1 MINPL
6 FLILQS
12 ISGGVAGY
20 ITNKYAVNMLF
31 KEYTPLKLGG
41 VVKKNKEKFIDEI
54 STLVEKDII
63 NGKTLK
69 KHIHGE
75 EFKKQLNITVEEF
88 WNSGLKEVFNDVKI
102 KDISSFEESKESIL
116 EFTESKM
123 KLVSDKLLKNIVDNV
138 KITEI
143 LSAKHISYITDI
155 VYEEVFK
162 YIKSEHKIS
171 VLLTDIYHQ
180 NNSLIIKDIID
191 EATETKIKANIEEF
205 IINSLEKILTDK
217 EKLSNIIGRIC
228 DVIDIDEIINNLFK
242 SIGSNTLNDYFSAE
256 EKKEI
261 SSALFAKGSALI
273 NSDKG
278 AHSVNTIL
286 SQLIKIA
293 KDLDFTLY
301 ELLPEESSINL
312 SKFIEEMTIKAI
324 PSISEWIRF
333 NKNEVNKIIEDSID
347 ESIEGMNGSIK
358 RIIVQK
364 VRDSLFSDISE
375 KASVVDKI
383 ISYIDSYEI
392 NEESVKKISEGII
405 TYLESNKVKDI
416 IVKLEEANIISSDK
430 ITALSKL
437 IIEKINIHGE
447 KILNLL
453 VESIFSKK
461 ISSFITEESVNLL
474 KRNVKEELILL
485 IYKERKEILNY
496 LQPKAINSI
505 NNKIKEVI
513 HTPME
518 KLLPEEKFTKFLKN
532 VDSSLLQLLQNNK
545 REILEPI
552 NTRIISKVAEIDLI
566 KVLDNEKNQLENF
579 MVKLAVNLE
588 KEIISK
594 YSENTL
600 DEFIEHICNKEKLI
614 ETSKNKLYT
623 YIDNNIEEMLHGNI
637 KNIIYDNLIKFD
649 EEEICDLAQS
659 FMGNE
664 LKPLSVFGGI
674 LGLIVGCIYGLFYGN
689 ASISGFSSS
698 IGSTVISCI
707 IMAMIGVG
715 TNVIALKMLFYPYKR
730 NKFLAK
736 IPFLRKFS
744 LGYIPAHK
752 DTMARGIGYVIDEE
766 LLNGERVKMLLS
778 SKKDM
783 FKGYLISSISES
795 NYKVIMDSIKEK
807 KETIV
812 DFLYNGMKK
821 NIENNKAKIAE
832 RAVEGIGN
840 VSVEKIVKPRTISKI
855 ILDTRKL
862 SVFFAEK
869 TADYLEDKMK
879 SDKKCKEF
887 MKEEQF
893 IKIRTAVNSSLKDVL
908 LNKSKDI
915 LNEENI
921 QNLILR
927 GEDRYATII
936 NKPLCEIISEEKS
949 ENLRKYIKDKSML
962 WIFNESESY
971 FENEIS
977 EFLQK
982 EIDGDNTIGNV
993 FGGKLAAYI
1002 DSNIP
1007 KLSRYVISKGEN
1019 YLKANRNNF
1028 SEKVRNQIKSG
1039 LNFLERGA
1047 YMMFGGDDIVD
1058 RCVDT
1063 IIDIKVPIFLD
1074 NKYLEIT
1081 SVVQNT
1087 LSYSV
1092 YPTPIK
1098 SLQLKAKEINCSKV
1112 LDSIYISLNK
1122 SQYVKENIED
1132 VIDESINIILN
1143 ENLKEFL
1150 SFTDLTS
1157 LKDICHKFSNE
1168 LNLVIEVSRD
1178 NLVNNI
1184 DAIIKCTDKI
1194 IDEEF
1199 IQHIQ
1204 ETAIN
1209 KVMLAVKRED
1219 IVRCTKGILNIVVN
1233 NEQFAITLEKIA
1245 NEFYEEVVRKASLN
1259 DFIDKEYSIECMKAY
1274 IETAFSNKSFND
1286 TNREII
1292 NVIYEEIINDGV
1304 NFINENTKDDVI
1316 CRVIEAVLNVIFN
1329 NTSELLKAVNL
1340 KQITMEQIAIMEPKE
1355 IHIMFNGFA
1364 GDFFEKL
1371 YLYGSFGAIFGINLW
1386 LSIAWGII
1394 EEINNKRTA

>member
-69 KHIHGE
+69 EHIHGE
-75 EFKKQLNITVEEF
+75 EFKKQLDITVEEF

-116 EFTESKM
+116 EFTEVKM

-155 VYEEVFK
+155 VYEEAFK

-191 EATETKIKANIEEF
+191 EATERKIKANIEEF

-217 EKLSNIIGRIC
+217 EKLSNMMGKIY
-228 DVIDIDEIINNLFK
+228 DVINIDEIINNLFK

-261 SSALFAKGSALI
+261 SSALFAKGFALI

-474 KRNVKEELILL
+474 KRNVKEELFLL
-485 IYKERKEILNY
+485 IYKERKEILSY
-496 LQPKAINSI
+496 LQPRVINSI
-505 NNKIKEVI
+505 NNKIEEVI

-518 KLLPEEKFTKFLKN
+518 KLLTEEKFTKFLKN

-566 KVLDNEKNQLENF
+566 KVLDNEKDKLENF
-579 MVKLAVNLE
+579 MVKLVVNLE

-600 DEFIEHICNKEKLI
+600 DEFIDYICNKEKLI
-614 ETSKNKLYT
+614 ETSKDKLYK
-623 YIDNNIEEMLHGNI
+623 YIDNNIEEMLNGNI
-637 KNIIYDNLIKFD
+637 KNIIYDNLIKFN
-649 EEEICDLAQS
+649 EEEICDLAQA

-752 DTMARGIGYVIDEE
+752 DIMARGIGYVIDEE

-862 SVFFAEK
+862 SLIFAEK
-869 TADYLEDKMK
+869 TADYLEDKIK
-879 SDKKCKEF
+879 TDKKCKEF

-893 IKIRTAVNSSLKDVL
+893 IKIRTDVNSSLKDVL

-921 QNLILR
+921 KKIILK
-927 GEDRYATII
+927 GEDKYQTII
-936 NKPLCEIISEEKS
+936 NKPLCEIISKEKS

-977 EFLQK
+977 GFLQK

-1132 VIDESINIILN
+1132 VIDEAINIILN

-1157 LKDICHKFSNE
+1157 LKDICHKFSNQ
-1168 LNLVIEVSRD
+1168 LKLVIEVSRD

-1184 DAIIKCTDKI
+1184 DEIIKCTDKI

-1274 IETAFSNKSFND
+1274 IETAFNNKSFND

-1304 NFINENTKDDVI
+1304 NFIKEDTKDDVI
-1316 CRVIEAVLNVIFN
+1316 CRVIEAVLNVTFN

-1340 KQITMEQIAIMEPKE
+1340 KQVTMEQIAIMEPKE

-1364 GDFFEKL
+1364 GDFFKKL

>member
-69 KHIHGE
+69 EHIHGE
-75 EFKKQLNITVEEF
+75 EFKKQLDITVEEF

-155 VYEEVFK
+155 VYEEAFK

-191 EATETKIKANIEEF
+191 EATERKIKANIEEF

-242 SIGSNTLNDYFSAE
+242 SIGSNTLNDYFSEE

-278 AHSVNTIL
+278 AYSVNTIL

-375 KASVVDKI
+375 KASVVEKI

-474 KRNVKEELILL
+474 KRNVKEELFLL
-485 IYKERKEILNY
+485 IYKERKEILSY
-496 LQPKAINSI
+496 LQPRVINSI
-505 NNKIKEVI
+505 NNKIEEVI

-518 KLLPEEKFTKFLKN
+518 KFLPEEKFTKFLKN

-566 KVLDNEKNQLENF
+566 KVLDNEKDKLENF
-579 MVKLAVNLE
+579 MVKLVVNLE

-600 DEFIEHICNKEKLI
+600 DEFIDYICNKEKLI
-614 ETSKNKLYT
+614 ETSKDKLYK
-623 YIDNNIEEMLHGNI
+623 YIDNNIEEMLNGNI
-637 KNIIYDNLIKFD
+637 KNIIYDNLIKFN
-649 EEEICDLAQS
+649 EEEICDLAQA

-752 DTMARGIGYVIDEE
+752 DIMARGIGYVIDEE

-862 SVFFAEK
+862 SLIFAEK
-869 TADYLEDKMK
+869 TADYLEDKIK
-879 SDKKCKEF
+879 TDKKCKEF

-893 IKIRTAVNSSLKDVL
+893 IKIRTDVNSSLKDVL

-921 QNLILR
+921 KKIILK
-927 GEDRYATII
+927 GEDKYQTII
-936 NKPLCEIISEEKS
+936 NKPLCEIISKEKS

-977 EFLQK
+977 GFLQK

-1132 VIDESINIILN
+1132 VIDEAINIILN

-1157 LKDICHKFSNE
+1157 LKDICHKFSNQ
-1168 LNLVIEVSRD
+1168 LKLVIEVSRD

-1184 DAIIKCTDKI
+1184 DEIIKCTDKI

-1274 IETAFSNKSFND
+1274 IETAFNNKSFND

-1304 NFINENTKDDVI
+1304 NFIKEDTKDDVI
-1316 CRVIEAVLNVIFN
+1316 CRVIEAVLNVTFN

-1340 KQITMEQIAIMEPKE
+1340 KQVTMEQIAIMEPKE

-1364 GDFFEKL
+1364 GDFFKKL

>member
-69 KHIHGE
+69 EHIHGE
-75 EFKKQLNITVEEF
+75 EFKKQLDITVEEF
-88 WNSGLKEVFNDVKI
+88 WNSGLKEVFNDLKI
-102 KDISSFEESKESIL
+102 KDISSFEESKESII
-116 EFTESKM
+116 EFTESKI

-155 VYEEVFK
+155 IYEEVFK
-162 YIKSEHKIS
+162 YIKSGHKFS

-191 EATETKIKANIEEF
+191 EVMETKIKANIEEF
-205 IINSLEKILTDK
+205 MVSSLENIFNDK
-217 EKLSNIIGRIC
+217 EKLSNIIGKIY
-228 DVIDIDEIINNLFK
+228 DAINIDEIIDNLFK
-242 SIGSNTLNDYFSAE
+242 SIGSNTLNDYFSVE

-278 AHSVNTIL
+278 AHSINTIL
-286 SQLIKIA
+286 SQLIEIA
-293 KDLDFTLY
+293 KELDFTLY

-312 SKFIEEMTIKAI
+312 SKFIEEVTIKSI
-324 PSISEWIRF
+324 PSILEWIRF
-333 NKNEVNKIIEDSID
+333 NKNEVNKIIEESID
-347 ESIEGMNGSIK
+347 ESIEGIDGSIK

-364 VRDSLFSDISE
+364 VRNSLFSDISE
-375 KASVVDKI
+375 KGSLVDKI
-383 ISYIDSYEI
+383 ISYINEYEI
-392 NEESVKKISEGII
+392 NKESLNKISESII
-405 TYLESNKVKDI
+405 TYLKSNKIKDI
-416 IVKLEEANIISSDK
+416 IGKLEEANVISSDK
-430 ITALSKL
+430 ITAISKL

-447 KILNLL
+447 KIVSLL

-461 ISSFITEESVNLL
+461 ISSFVTEESIKLL
-474 KRNVKEELILL
+474 KIKVKEQLVLL
-485 IYKERKEILNY
+485 ICKERKVILSY
-496 LQPKAINSI
+496 LQIKVSNVIS
-505 NNKIKEVI
+505 NKIEEVI

-518 KLLPEEKFTKFLKN
+518 KLLPEEKFTKLLKN
-532 VDSSLLQLLQNNK
+532 VDSSILQLLQNNK
-545 REILEPI
+545 REILETI
-552 NTRIISKVAEIDLI
+552 NTGIINKVDQINLI
-566 KVLDNEKNQLENF
+566 KVLDNEKDQLENY
-579 MVKLAVNLE
+579 MVKLVVNLE

-600 DEFIEHICNKEKLI
+600 DEFISHIFNKEKLI
-614 ETSKNKLYT
+614 EVSKDKLYK
-623 YIDNNIEEMLHGNI
+623 YIDNNMEEMLHGNI

-664 LKPLSVFGGI
+664 LKPLSVFGGV
-674 LGLIVGCIYGLFYGN
+674 LGLIVGGIYGLFYGN
-689 ASISGFSSS
+689 PSISGFSSS
-698 IGSTVISCI
+698 IGSTIISCI
-707 IMAMIGVG
+707 IMAMIGIG

-736 IPFLRKFS
+736 IPFLSKFS

-752 DTMARGIGYVIDEE
+752 DTMARGIGHVIDEE
-766 LLNGERVKMLLS
+766 LLNGERVKMLLT

-807 KETIV
+807 KINIV
-812 DFLYNGMKK
+812 EFLYNGMKK
-821 NIENNKAKIAE
+821 SIENNKAKISE
-832 RAVEGIGN
+832 KAVEDIGS
-840 VSVEKIVKPRTISKI
+840 VSVEKIVKPKTISKI

-862 SVFFAEK
+862 SVIFTEK
-869 TADYLEDKMK
+869 IADYLEGKIK
-879 SDKKCKEF
+879 TDKKCKEF

-893 IKIRTAVNSSLKDVL
+893 IKIRTAVNRSLKDVL

-915 LNEENI
+915 LNEQNI
-921 QNLILR
+921 QKIILR
-927 GEDRYATII
+927 GENKYETII
-936 NKPLCEIISEEKS
+936 NKPLCEIISSEKS
-949 ENLRKYIKDKSML
+949 ENLRTYIKDKSML
-962 WIFNESESY
+962 WMFIESKSY

-982 EIDGDNTIGNV
+982 EIDGENTIGNV

-1007 KLSRYVISKGEN
+1007 KLSRYFISKVES
-1019 YLKANRNNF
+1019 YLKDNRNNL
-1028 SEKVRNQIKSG
+1028 SEKVRNQITSD

-1047 YMMFGGDDIVD
+1047 YIMFGGDDIVN

-1074 NKYLEIT
+1074 NKYLEIRT
-1081 SVVQNT
+1081 VVQST

-1122 SQYVKENIED
+1122 SQHLKEYIED
-1132 VIDESINIILN
+1132 TIDESINIILN
-1143 ENLKEFL
+1143 ENLNEFM
-1150 SFTDLTS
+1150 SFTNLTS
-1157 LKDICHKFSNE
+1157 LKDVCHKFSNE
-1168 LNLVIEVSRD
+1168 LNLFIENSRD

-1204 ETAIN
+1204 ETTIN
-1209 KVMLAVKRED
+1209 KVMIEVKRDD
-1219 IVRCTKGILNIVVN
+1219 IVMCIKEILNIVVN
-1233 NEQFAITLEKIA
+1233 NEQFVITLEKIA
-1245 NEFYEEVVRKASLN
+1245 NEFYEEVVKKVSLN

-1274 IETAFSNKSFND
+1274 IETALKNKSFND

-1292 NVIYEEIINDGV
+1292 DVICEEIINDGV
-1304 NFINENTKDDVI
+1304 NFIKEDTKDDVI
-1316 CRVIEAVLNVIFN
+1316 CRVIEAVLNVTFN
-1329 NTSELLKAVNL
+1329 NTSELLKAANL
-1340 KQITMEQIAIMEPKE
+1340 KQVTMEQIAIMNPKE

-1364 GDFFEKL
+1364 GDFFKKL
-1371 YLYGSFGAIFGINLW
+1371 YLYGSFGAIFGVNLW

-1394 EEINNKRTA
+1394 EEINNKRAS

>member
-69 KHIHGE
+69 EHIHGE
-75 EFKKQLNITVEEF
+75 EFKKQLDITVEEF

-116 EFTESKM
+116 EFTEVKM

-155 VYEEVFK
+155 VYEEAFK

-191 EATETKIKANIEEF
+191 EATERKIKANIEEF

-474 KRNVKEELILL
+474 KRNVKEELFLL
-485 IYKERKEILNY
+485 IYKERKEILSY
-496 LQPKAINSI
+496 LQPRVINSI
-505 NNKIKEVI
+505 NNKIEEVI

-518 KLLPEEKFTKFLKN
+518 KFLPEEKFTKFLKN

-566 KVLDNEKNQLENF
+566 KVLDNEKDKLENF
-579 MVKLAVNLE
+579 MVKLVVNLE

-600 DEFIEHICNKEKLI
+600 DEFIDYICNKEKLI
-614 ETSKNKLYT
+614 ETSKDKLYK
-623 YIDNNIEEMLHGNI
+623 YIDNNIEEMLNGNI
-637 KNIIYDNLIKFD
+637 KNIIYDNLIKFN
-649 EEEICDLAQS
+649 EEEICDLAQA

-752 DTMARGIGYVIDEE
+752 DIMARGIGYVIDEE

-862 SVFFAEK
+862 SLIFAEK
-869 TADYLEDKMK
+869 TADYLEDKIK
-879 SDKKCKEF
+879 TDKKCKEF

-893 IKIRTAVNSSLKDVL
+893 IKIRTDVNSSLKDVL

-921 QNLILR
+921 KKIILK
-927 GEDRYATII
+927 GEDKYQTII
-936 NKPLCEIISEEKS
+936 NKPLCEIISKEKS

-977 EFLQK
+977 GFLQK

-1081 SVVQNT
+1081 SIVQNT

-1132 VIDESINIILN
+1132 VIDEAINIILN

-1157 LKDICHKFSNE
+1157 LKDICHKFSNQ
-1168 LNLVIEVSRD
+1168 LKLVIEVSRD

-1184 DAIIKCTDKI
+1184 DEIIKCTDKI

-1259 DFIDKEYSIECMKAY
+1259 DFIDKEYSIEYMKAY
-1274 IETAFSNKSFND
+1274 IETAFNNKSFND

-1304 NFINENTKDDVI
+1304 NFIKEDTKDDVI
-1316 CRVIEAVLNVIFN
+1316 CRVIEAVLNVTFN

-1340 KQITMEQIAIMEPKE
+1340 KQVTMEQIAIMEPKE

-1364 GDFFEKL
+1364 GDFFKKL

>member
-1 MINPL
+1 
-6 FLILQS
+6 
-12 ISGGVAGY
+12 
-20 ITNKYAVNMLF
+20 ML
-31 KEYTPLKLGG
+31 
-41 VVKKNKEKFIDEI
+41 N
-54 STLVEKDII
+54 
-63 NGKTLK
+63 
-69 KHIHGE
+69 
-75 EFKKQLNITVEEF
+75 
-88 WNSGLKEVFNDVKI
+88 
-102 KDISSFEESKESIL
+102 
-116 EFTESKM
+116 
-123 KLVSDKLLKNIVDNV
+123 
-138 KITEI
+138 
-143 LSAKHISYITDI
+143 
-155 VYEEVFK
+155 
-162 YIKSEHKIS
+162 
-171 VLLTDIYHQ
+171 
-180 NNSLIIKDIID
+180 
-191 EATETKIKANIEEF
+191 
-205 IINSLEKILTDK
+205 
-217 EKLSNIIGRIC
+217 
-228 DVIDIDEIINNLFK
+228 
-242 SIGSNTLNDYFSAE
+242 
-256 EKKEI
+256 
-261 SSALFAKGSALI
+261 
-273 NSDKG
+273 
-278 AHSVNTIL
+278 
-286 SQLIKIA
+286 
-293 KDLDFTLY
+293 
-301 ELLPEESSINL
+301 
-312 SKFIEEMTIKAI
+312 
-324 PSISEWIRF
+324 
-333 NKNEVNKIIEDSID
+333 
-347 ESIEGMNGSIK
+347 
-358 RIIVQK
+358 
-364 VRDSLFSDISE
+364 
-375 KASVVDKI
+375 
-383 ISYIDSYEI
+383 
-392 NEESVKKISEGII
+392 
-405 TYLESNKVKDI
+405 
-416 IVKLEEANIISSDK
+416 
-430 ITALSKL
+430 
-437 IIEKINIHGE
+437 
-447 KILNLL
+447 
-453 VESIFSKK
+453 
-461 ISSFITEESVNLL
+461 
-474 KRNVKEELILL
+474 
-485 IYKERKEILNY
+485 
-496 LQPKAINSI
+496 
-505 NNKIKEVI
+505 
-513 HTPME
+513 
-518 KLLPEEKFTKFLKN
+518 
-532 VDSSLLQLLQNNK
+532 
-545 REILEPI
+545 
-552 NTRIISKVAEIDLI
+552 
-566 KVLDNEKNQLENF
+566 
-579 MVKLAVNLE
+579 
-588 KEIISK
+588 
-594 YSENTL
+594 
-600 DEFIEHICNKEKLI
+600 
-614 ETSKNKLYT
+614 
-623 YIDNNIEEMLHGNI
+623 GNI
-637 KNIIYDNLIKFD
+637 KNIIYDNLIKFN
-649 EEEICDLAQS
+649 EEEICDLAQA

-752 DTMARGIGYVIDEE
+752 DIMARGIGYVIDEE

-862 SVFFAEK
+862 SLIFAEK
-869 TADYLEDKMK
+869 TADYLEDKIK
-879 SDKKCKEF
+879 TDKKCKEF

-893 IKIRTAVNSSLKDVL
+893 IKIRTDVNSSLKDVL

-921 QNLILR
+921 KKIILK
-927 GEDRYATII
+927 GEDKYQTII
-936 NKPLCEIISEEKS
+936 NKPLCEIISKEKS

-977 EFLQK
+977 GFLQK

-1132 VIDESINIILN
+1132 VIDEAINIILN

-1157 LKDICHKFSNE
+1157 LKDICHKFSNQ
-1168 LNLVIEVSRD
+1168 LKLVIEVSRD

-1184 DAIIKCTDKI
+1184 DEIIKCTDKI

-1274 IETAFSNKSFND
+1274 IETAFNNKSFND

-1304 NFINENTKDDVI
+1304 NFIKEDTKDDVI
-1316 CRVIEAVLNVIFN
+1316 CRVIEAVLNVTFN

-1340 KQITMEQIAIMEPKE
+1340 KQVTMEQIAIMEPKE

-1364 GDFFEKL
+1364 GDFFKKL

>member
-1 MINPL
+1 
-6 FLILQS
+6 
-12 ISGGVAGY
+12 
-20 ITNKYAVNMLF
+20 
-31 KEYTPLKLGG
+31 
-41 VVKKNKEKFIDEI
+41 
-54 STLVEKDII
+54 
-63 NGKTLK
+63 
-69 KHIHGE
+69 
-75 EFKKQLNITVEEF
+75 
-88 WNSGLKEVFNDVKI
+88 
-102 KDISSFEESKESIL
+102 
-116 EFTESKM
+116 
-123 KLVSDKLLKNIVDNV
+123 
-138 KITEI
+138 
-143 LSAKHISYITDI
+143 
-155 VYEEVFK
+155 
-162 YIKSEHKIS
+162 
-171 VLLTDIYHQ
+171 
-180 NNSLIIKDIID
+180 
-191 EATETKIKANIEEF
+191 
-205 IINSLEKILTDK
+205 
-217 EKLSNIIGRIC
+217 
-228 DVIDIDEIINNLFK
+228 
-242 SIGSNTLNDYFSAE
+242 
-256 EKKEI
+256 
-261 SSALFAKGSALI
+261 
-273 NSDKG
+273 
-278 AHSVNTIL
+278 
-286 SQLIKIA
+286 
-293 KDLDFTLY
+293 
-301 ELLPEESSINL
+301 
-312 SKFIEEMTIKAI
+312 
-324 PSISEWIRF
+324 
-333 NKNEVNKIIEDSID
+333 
-347 ESIEGMNGSIK
+347 
-358 RIIVQK
+358 
-364 VRDSLFSDISE
+364 
-375 KASVVDKI
+375 
-383 ISYIDSYEI
+383 
-392 NEESVKKISEGII
+392 
-405 TYLESNKVKDI
+405 
-416 IVKLEEANIISSDK
+416 
-430 ITALSKL
+430 
-437 IIEKINIHGE
+437 
-447 KILNLL
+447 
-453 VESIFSKK
+453 
-461 ISSFITEESVNLL
+461 
-474 KRNVKEELILL
+474 
-485 IYKERKEILNY
+485 
-496 LQPKAINSI
+496 
-505 NNKIKEVI
+505 
-513 HTPME
+513 
-518 KLLPEEKFTKFLKN
+518 
-532 VDSSLLQLLQNNK
+532 
-545 REILEPI
+545 
-552 NTRIISKVAEIDLI
+552 
-566 KVLDNEKNQLENF
+566 
-579 MVKLAVNLE
+579 
-588 KEIISK
+588 
-594 YSENTL
+594 
-600 DEFIEHICNKEKLI
+600 
-614 ETSKNKLYT
+614 
-623 YIDNNIEEMLHGNI
+623 
-637 KNIIYDNLIKFD
+637 
-649 EEEICDLAQS
+649 
-659 FMGNE
+659 MGNE

-862 SVFFAEK
+862 SLIFAEK
-869 TADYLEDKMK
+869 TADYLEDKIK
-879 SDKKCKEF
+879 TDKKCKEF

-893 IKIRTAVNSSLKDVL
+893 IKIRTDVNSSLKDVL

-921 QNLILR
+921 KKIILK
-927 GEDRYATII
+927 GEDKYQTII
-936 NKPLCEIISEEKS
+936 NKPLCEIISKEKS

-977 EFLQK
+977 GFLQK

-1081 SVVQNT
+1081 SIVQNT

-1132 VIDESINIILN
+1132 VIDEAINIILN

-1157 LKDICHKFSNE
+1157 LKDICHKFSNQ
-1168 LNLVIEVSRD
+1168 LKLVIEVSRD

-1184 DAIIKCTDKI
+1184 DEIIKCTDKI

-1274 IETAFSNKSFND
+1274 IETAFNNKSFND

-1304 NFINENTKDDVI
+1304 NFIKEDTKDDVI
-1316 CRVIEAVLNVIFN
+1316 CRVIEAVLNVTFN

-1340 KQITMEQIAIMEPKE
+1340 KQVTMEQIAIMEPKE

-1364 GDFFEKL
+1364 GDFFKKL

>member
-1 MINPL
+1 LINPL

-69 KHIHGE
+69 EHIHGE
-75 EFKKQLNITVEEF
+75 EFKKQLDITVEEF

-116 EFTESKM
+116 EFTEVKM

-191 EATETKIKANIEEF
+191 EATERKIKANIEEF

-217 EKLSNIIGRIC
+217 EKLSNMMGKIC

-453 VESIFSKK
+453 VEPIFSKK

-474 KRNVKEELILL
+474 KRNVKEELFLL
-485 IYKERKEILNY
+485 IYKERKEILSY
-496 LQPKAINSI
+496 LQPRVINSI
-505 NNKIKEVI
+505 NNKIEEVI

-566 KVLDNEKNQLENF
+566 KVLDNEKDKLENF
-579 MVKLAVNLE
+579 MVKLVVNLE

-600 DEFIEHICNKEKLI
+600 DEFIDYICNKEKLI

-752 DTMARGIGYVIDEE
+752 DIMARGIGYVIDEE

-862 SVFFAEK
+862 SLIFAEK
-869 TADYLEDKMK
+869 TADYLEDKIK
-879 SDKKCKEF
+879 TDKKCKEF

-893 IKIRTAVNSSLKDVL
+893 IKIRTDVNSSLKDVL

-921 QNLILR
+921 KKIILK
-927 GEDRYATII
+927 GEDKYQTII
-936 NKPLCEIISEEKS
+936 NKPLCEIISKEKS

-977 EFLQK
+977 GFLQK

-1132 VIDESINIILN
+1132 VIDEAINIILN

-1157 LKDICHKFSNE
+1157 LKDICHKFSNQ
-1168 LNLVIEVSRD
+1168 LKLVIEVSRD

-1184 DAIIKCTDKI
+1184 DEIIKCTDKI

-1274 IETAFSNKSFND
+1274 IETAFNNKSFND

-1304 NFINENTKDDVI
+1304 NFIKEDTKDDVI
-1316 CRVIEAVLNVIFN
+1316 CRVIEAVLNVTFN

-1340 KQITMEQIAIMEPKE
+1340 KQVTMEQIAIMEPKE

-1364 GDFFEKL
+1364 GDFFKKL

>member
-1 MINPL
+1 M
-6 FLILQS
+6 
-12 ISGGVAGY
+12 
-20 ITNKYAVNMLF
+20 
-31 KEYTPLKLGG
+31 
-41 VVKKNKEKFIDEI
+41 
-54 STLVEKDII
+54 
-63 NGKTLK
+63 
-69 KHIHGE
+69 
-75 EFKKQLNITVEEF
+75 
-88 WNSGLKEVFNDVKI
+88 
-102 KDISSFEESKESIL
+102 
-116 EFTESKM
+116 
-123 KLVSDKLLKNIVDNV
+123 
-138 KITEI
+138 
-143 LSAKHISYITDI
+143 
-155 VYEEVFK
+155 
-162 YIKSEHKIS
+162 
-171 VLLTDIYHQ
+171 
-180 NNSLIIKDIID
+180 
-191 EATETKIKANIEEF
+191 
-205 IINSLEKILTDK
+205 
-217 EKLSNIIGRIC
+217 
-228 DVIDIDEIINNLFK
+228 
-242 SIGSNTLNDYFSAE
+242 
-256 EKKEI
+256 
-261 SSALFAKGSALI
+261 
-273 NSDKG
+273 
-278 AHSVNTIL
+278 
-286 SQLIKIA
+286 
-293 KDLDFTLY
+293 
-301 ELLPEESSINL
+301 
-312 SKFIEEMTIKAI
+312 
-324 PSISEWIRF
+324 
-333 NKNEVNKIIEDSID
+333 
-347 ESIEGMNGSIK
+347 
-358 RIIVQK
+358 
-364 VRDSLFSDISE
+364 
-375 KASVVDKI
+375 
-383 ISYIDSYEI
+383 
-392 NEESVKKISEGII
+392 
-405 TYLESNKVKDI
+405 
-416 IVKLEEANIISSDK
+416 
-430 ITALSKL
+430 
-437 IIEKINIHGE
+437 
-447 KILNLL
+447 
-453 VESIFSKK
+453 
-461 ISSFITEESVNLL
+461 
-474 KRNVKEELILL
+474 
-485 IYKERKEILNY
+485 
-496 LQPKAINSI
+496 
-505 NNKIKEVI
+505 
-513 HTPME
+513 
-518 KLLPEEKFTKFLKN
+518 
-532 VDSSLLQLLQNNK
+532 
-545 REILEPI
+545 
-552 NTRIISKVAEIDLI
+552 
-566 KVLDNEKNQLENF
+566 
-579 MVKLAVNLE
+579 
-588 KEIISK
+588 
-594 YSENTL
+594 
-600 DEFIEHICNKEKLI
+600 
-614 ETSKNKLYT
+614 
-623 YIDNNIEEMLHGNI
+623 
-637 KNIIYDNLIKFD
+637 IKFN
-649 EEEICDLAQS
+649 EEEICDLAQA

-664 LKPLSVFGGI
+664 LKPLSVFGGN

-752 DTMARGIGYVIDEE
+752 DIMARGIGYVIDEE

-862 SVFFAEK
+862 SLIFAEK
-869 TADYLEDKMK
+869 TADYLEDKIK
-879 SDKKCKEF
+879 TDKKCKEF

-893 IKIRTAVNSSLKDVL
+893 IKIRTDVNSSLKDVL

-921 QNLILR
+921 KKIILK
-927 GEDRYATII
+927 GEDKYQTII
-936 NKPLCEIISEEKS
+936 NKPLCEIISKEKS

-977 EFLQK
+977 GFLQK

-1081 SVVQNT
+1081 SIVQNT

-1132 VIDESINIILN
+1132 VIDEAINIILN

-1157 LKDICHKFSNE
+1157 LKDICHKFSNQ
-1168 LNLVIEVSRD
+1168 LKLVIEVSRD

-1184 DAIIKCTDKI
+1184 DEIIKCTDKI

-1274 IETAFSNKSFND
+1274 IETAFNNKSFND

-1304 NFINENTKDDVI
+1304 NFIKEDTKDDVI
-1316 CRVIEAVLNVIFN
+1316 CRVIEAVLNVTFN

-1340 KQITMEQIAIMEPKE
+1340 KQVTMEQIAIMEPKE

-1364 GDFFEKL
+1364 GDFFKKL

>member
-1 MINPL
+1 M
-6 FLILQS
+6 
-12 ISGGVAGY
+12 
-20 ITNKYAVNMLF
+20 
-31 KEYTPLKLGG
+31 
-41 VVKKNKEKFIDEI
+41 
-54 STLVEKDII
+54 
-63 NGKTLK
+63 
-69 KHIHGE
+69 
-75 EFKKQLNITVEEF
+75 
-88 WNSGLKEVFNDVKI
+88 
-102 KDISSFEESKESIL
+102 
-116 EFTESKM
+116 
-123 KLVSDKLLKNIVDNV
+123 
-138 KITEI
+138 
-143 LSAKHISYITDI
+143 
-155 VYEEVFK
+155 
-162 YIKSEHKIS
+162 
-171 VLLTDIYHQ
+171 
-180 NNSLIIKDIID
+180 
-191 EATETKIKANIEEF
+191 
-205 IINSLEKILTDK
+205 
-217 EKLSNIIGRIC
+217 
-228 DVIDIDEIINNLFK
+228 
-242 SIGSNTLNDYFSAE
+242 
-256 EKKEI
+256 
-261 SSALFAKGSALI
+261 
-273 NSDKG
+273 
-278 AHSVNTIL
+278 
-286 SQLIKIA
+286 
-293 KDLDFTLY
+293 
-301 ELLPEESSINL
+301 
-312 SKFIEEMTIKAI
+312 
-324 PSISEWIRF
+324 
-333 NKNEVNKIIEDSID
+333 
-347 ESIEGMNGSIK
+347 
-358 RIIVQK
+358 
-364 VRDSLFSDISE
+364 
-375 KASVVDKI
+375 
-383 ISYIDSYEI
+383 
-392 NEESVKKISEGII
+392 
-405 TYLESNKVKDI
+405 
-416 IVKLEEANIISSDK
+416 
-430 ITALSKL
+430 
-437 IIEKINIHGE
+437 
-447 KILNLL
+447 
-453 VESIFSKK
+453 
-461 ISSFITEESVNLL
+461 
-474 KRNVKEELILL
+474 
-485 IYKERKEILNY
+485 
-496 LQPKAINSI
+496 
-505 NNKIKEVI
+505 
-513 HTPME
+513 
-518 KLLPEEKFTKFLKN
+518 
-532 VDSSLLQLLQNNK
+532 
-545 REILEPI
+545 
-552 NTRIISKVAEIDLI
+552 
-566 KVLDNEKNQLENF
+566 
-579 MVKLAVNLE
+579 
-588 KEIISK
+588 
-594 YSENTL
+594 
-600 DEFIEHICNKEKLI
+600 
-614 ETSKNKLYT
+614 
-623 YIDNNIEEMLHGNI
+623 
-637 KNIIYDNLIKFD
+637 IKFN
-649 EEEICDLAQS
+649 EEEICDLAQA

-752 DTMARGIGYVIDEE
+752 DIMARGIGYVIDEE

-862 SVFFAEK
+862 SLIFAEK
-869 TADYLEDKMK
+869 TADYLEDKIK
-879 SDKKCKEF
+879 TDKKCKEF

-893 IKIRTAVNSSLKDVL
+893 IKIRTDVNSSLKDVL

-921 QNLILR
+921 KKIILK
-927 GEDRYATII
+927 GEDKYQTII
-936 NKPLCEIISEEKS
+936 NKPLCEIISKEKS

-977 EFLQK
+977 GFLQK

-1132 VIDESINIILN
+1132 VIDEAINIILN

-1157 LKDICHKFSNE
+1157 LKDICHKFSNQ
-1168 LNLVIEVSRD
+1168 LKLVIEVSRD

-1184 DAIIKCTDKI
+1184 DEIIKCTDKI

-1274 IETAFSNKSFND
+1274 IETAFNNKSFND

-1304 NFINENTKDDVI
+1304 NFIKEDTKDDVI
-1316 CRVIEAVLNVIFN
+1316 CRVIEAVLNVTFN

-1340 KQITMEQIAIMEPKE
+1340 KQVTMEQIAIMEPKE

-1364 GDFFEKL
+1364 GDFFKKL

>member
-69 KHIHGE
+69 EHIHGE
-75 EFKKQLNITVEEF
+75 EFKKQLDITVEEF

-116 EFTESKM
+116 EFTEVKM

-155 VYEEVFK
+155 VYEEAFK

-191 EATETKIKANIEEF
+191 EATERKIKANIEEF

-217 EKLSNIIGRIC
+217 EKLSNMMGKIY
-228 DVIDIDEIINNLFK
+228 DVINIDEIINNLFK

-261 SSALFAKGSALI
+261 SSALFAKGFALI

-383 ISYIDSYEI
+383 ISYIDAYEI

-405 TYLESNKVKDI
+405 TYLKSNKIKDI
-416 IVKLEEANIISSDK
+416 IGKLEEANIISLDK

-447 KILNLL
+447 KIVNLL

-474 KRNVKEELILL
+474 KRNVKEELFLL
-485 IYKERKEILNY
+485 IYKERKEILSY
-496 LQPKAINSI
+496 LQPRVINSI
-505 NNKIKEVI
+505 NNKIEEVI

-518 KLLPEEKFTKFLKN
+518 KLLTEEKFTKFLKN

-566 KVLDNEKNQLENF
+566 KVLDNEKDKLENF
-579 MVKLAVNLE
+579 MVKLVVNLE

-600 DEFIEHICNKEKLI
+600 NEFIDYICNKEKLI
-614 ETSKNKLYT
+614 ETSKDKLYK
-623 YIDNNIEEMLHGNI
+623 YIDNNIEEMLNGNI
-637 KNIIYDNLIKFD
+637 KNIIYDNLIKFN
-649 EEEICDLAQS
+649 EEEICDLAQA

-752 DTMARGIGYVIDEE
+752 DIMARGIGYVIDEE

-862 SVFFAEK
+862 SLIFAEK
-869 TADYLEDKMK
+869 TADYLEDKIK
-879 SDKKCKEF
+879 TDKKCKEF

-893 IKIRTAVNSSLKDVL
+893 IKIRTDVNSSLKDVL

-921 QNLILR
+921 KKIILK
-927 GEDRYATII
+927 GEDKYQTII
-936 NKPLCEIISEEKS
+936 NKPLCEIISKEKS

-977 EFLQK
+977 GFLQK

-1007 KLSRYVISKGEN
+1007 KLSRYVISKGEK

-1098 SLQLKAKEINCSKV
+1098 SLQLKAKKINCSKV

-1132 VIDESINIILN
+1132 VIDEAINIILN

-1157 LKDICHKFSNE
+1157 LKDICHKFSNQ
-1168 LNLVIEVSRD
+1168 LKLVIEVSRD

-1184 DAIIKCTDKI
+1184 DEIIKCTDKI

-1274 IETAFSNKSFND
+1274 IETAFNNKSFND

-1304 NFINENTKDDVI
+1304 NFIKEDTKDDVI
-1316 CRVIEAVLNVIFN
+1316 CRVIEAVLNVTFN

-1340 KQITMEQIAIMEPKE
+1340 KQVTMEQIAIMEPKE

-1364 GDFFEKL
+1364 GDFFKKL

>member
-6 FLILQS
+6 LLILQS

-31 KEYTPLKLGG
+31 KEFTPLKLGG

-69 KHIHGE
+69 EHIHGE
-75 EFKKQLNITVEEF
+75 EFKKQLDITVEEF

-116 EFTESKM
+116 EFTEVKM

-155 VYEEVFK
+155 VYEEAFK

-191 EATETKIKANIEEF
+191 EATERKIKANIEEF

-217 EKLSNIIGRIC
+217 EKLSNMMGKIY
-228 DVIDIDEIINNLFK
+228 DVINIDEIINNLFK

-312 SKFIEEMTIKAI
+312 SKFIEEMTIKVI

-333 NKNEVNKIIEDSID
+333 NKNEVNKIIEESID

-383 ISYIDSYEI
+383 ISYIDAYEI

-405 TYLESNKVKDI
+405 TYLKSNKIKDI
-416 IVKLEEANIISSDK
+416 IGKLEEANIISLDK

-447 KILNLL
+447 KIVNLL

-474 KRNVKEELILL
+474 KRNVKEELFLL
-485 IYKERKEILNY
+485 IYKERKEILSY
-496 LQPKAINSI
+496 LQPRVINSI
-505 NNKIKEVI
+505 NNKIEEVI

-566 KVLDNEKNQLENF
+566 KVLDNEKDKLENF
-579 MVKLAVNLE
+579 MVKLVVNLE

-600 DEFIEHICNKEKLI
+600 DEFIDYICNKEKLI
-614 ETSKNKLYT
+614 ETSKDKLYK
-623 YIDNNIEEMLHGNI
+623 YIDNNIEEMLNGNI
-637 KNIIYDNLIKFD
+637 KNIIYDNLIKFN
-649 EEEICDLAQS
+649 EEEICDLAQA

-736 IPFLRKFS
+736 IPFLSKFS

-752 DTMARGIGYVIDEE
+752 DIMARGIGYVIDEE

-862 SVFFAEK
+862 SLIFAEK
-869 TADYLEDKMK
+869 TADYLEDKIK
-879 SDKKCKEF
+879 TDKKCKEF

-893 IKIRTAVNSSLKDVL
+893 IKIRTDVNSSLKDVL

-921 QNLILR
+921 KKIILK
-927 GEDRYATII
+927 GEDKYQTII
-936 NKPLCEIISEEKS
+936 NKPLCEIISKEKS

-977 EFLQK
+977 GFLQK

-1132 VIDESINIILN
+1132 VIDEAINIILN

-1157 LKDICHKFSNE
+1157 LKDICHKFSNQ
-1168 LNLVIEVSRD
+1168 LKLVIEVSRD

-1184 DAIIKCTDKI
+1184 DEIIKCTDKI

-1274 IETAFSNKSFND
+1274 IETAFNNKSFND

-1304 NFINENTKDDVI
+1304 NFIKEDTKDDVI
-1316 CRVIEAVLNVIFN
+1316 CRVIEAVLNVTFN

-1340 KQITMEQIAIMEPKE
+1340 KQVTMEQIAIMEPKE

-1364 GDFFEKL
+1364 GDFFKKL